1 MTQAEQKQQPETAP
15 SPTTDGHDEVGGYLV
30 YDQEPIYFQHGWLV
44 NGGLPPVYHREIEP
58 REPRDP
64 PVKPKR

>member
-1 MTQAEQKQQPETAP
+1 MTHADQNQQVQTA
-15 SPTTDGHDEVGGYLV
+15 SPAATDGQDEVGGYLV
-30 YDQEPIYFQHGWLV
+30 YDQEPIYFEHGWLV
-44 NGGLPPVYHREIEP
+44 NGGLPPVYHRVIEP